1 MNGLGIVAA
10 LAAESRPLGA
20 PGRGV
25 DGPFPLADGTL
36 LILSGVGPS
45 AATAGARR
53 LAAAGARA
61 LVSWGMAG
69 ALDPALEA
77 GTLVLPTE
85 VISPAGAVFATA
97 PQWRERLRA
106 ALGPE
111 RPISCGRLLSSQE
124 PLGSVESKAMAFR
137 RTAAVAVDM
146 ESAAVAEI
154 AAAARLPFL
163 AVRAIVDTASD
174 AVPQAALA
182 ATTAGTGALR
192 IGPLLAALTRAPE
205 ELPALIRMAGGY
217 RRARRAL
224 TAVAR
229 SSALAAQLPLP

>member
-1 MNGLGIVAA
+1 MNGLGVVAA

-20 PGRGV
+20 RGRG
-25 DGPFPLADGTL
+25 GTEPFPLADGTL

-45 AATAGARR
+45 AATEGARR

-69 ALDPALEA
+69 ALDPALAA

-85 VISPAGAVFATA
+85 VISPTGGVFATA
-97 PQWRERLRA
+97 PQWRERLSA
-106 ALGPE
+106 ALGAHWPV
-111 RPISCGRLLSSQE
+111 SFGRLLTSYE

-137 RTAAVAVDM
+137 QTAAVAVDM
-146 ESAAVAEI
+146 ESSAVAEI

-163 AVRAIVDTASD
+163 AVRAIVDTAAD

-182 ATTAGTGALR
+182 ATTADTGALR
-192 IGPLLAALTRAPE
+192 IGHLLAALARAPGD
-205 ELPALIRMAGGY
+205 LAALIRLAGRY

-229 SSALAAQLPLP
+229 SGAFAAHLPQP